1 MANTTVVMDQKF
13 EGTFLAQTKLNN
25 VSVEKSNENR
35 KYDDLYGSGRQR
47 TLSFDQPT
55 SDSSASGWVG
65 WGQKPALPIGQ
76 SRVEI
81 SSSLGPVKLVFG
93 PT

>member
-1 MANTTVVMDQKF
+1 MDQKF

-25 VSVEKSNENR
+25 VSVVKGDENH

-47 TLSFDQPT
+47 TLSFDQPGSHSST
-55 SDSSASGWVG
+55 SASGWVG

-81 SSSLGPVKLVFG
+81 SSSLGPVNLAFG

>member
-1 MANTTVVMDQKF
+1 MDQKF
-13 EGTFLAQTKLNN
+13 EGTFLAQTKLN
-25 VSVEKSNENR
+25 SVLVVKGNENR

-47 TLSFDQPT
+47 TLSLDQPI
-55 SDSSASGWVG
+55 SDSSTSGWVG

-81 SSSLGPVKLVFG
+81 SSSLGPVTLAFG